1 MGQLNAVMSELESLG
16 ALGGEIAPLEPVPE
30 AVEHEPA
37 PVLHMVPSPRRAPD
51 HMVPVGDL
59 SERMKLVHEVCE
71 ESLQKLAIAAKQVQ
85 DLQRVFTQLLDVT
98 RLEEGERDAQI
109 HQEA

>member
-16 ALGGEIAPLEPVPE
+16 ALGGEVTPEPVPE
-30 AVEHEPA
+30 AVEPEPA
-37 PVLHMVPSPRRAPD
+37 PVLHMVPPPRRAPD
-51 HMVPVGDL
+51 HMVPAGDF

-71 ESLQKLAIAAKQVQ
+71 ESLQKLAIVAKQVQ